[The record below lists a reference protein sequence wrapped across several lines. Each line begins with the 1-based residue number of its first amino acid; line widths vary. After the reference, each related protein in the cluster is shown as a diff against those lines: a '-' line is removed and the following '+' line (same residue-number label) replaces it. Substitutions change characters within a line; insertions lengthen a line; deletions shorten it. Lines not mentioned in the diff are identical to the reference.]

1 MAMMISKFHKLVQ
14 SKKVWGAFA
23 VLISVAFIFAFNGAR
38 SDGNGRGGT
47 DTAGKIFGEKVSY
60 QEFRTAQRNV
70 RLHYLINQQT
80 LPNEAITEETWF
92 RLMELKKAEQLGIRA
107 TDDQVGEFI
116 LSDLGFRNASGKIN
130 RDLYNEFLETQLPM
144 YDISITDDEFYDF
157 VREYLTIGM
166 LEPLSMMGALASK
179 NDIEELYHQ
188 WNDMLTVAYAGIPR
202 ELAPGPEVT
211 LDYKKNYFE
220 EHKSEFAY
228 PETRI
233 IQFVAF
239 PVSDYTNDVAI
250 TEEEISQYYELT
262 KSNYL
267 VESAEEEDDTEETEP
282 TYKPM
287 EEVRDE
293 IVAELTKYKG
303 GDKAYADAARF
314 FKQLGKG
321 IQSIEELA
329 DANDIP
335 VTTSAK
341 ITWVEPLDEVDETIN
356 NALALTQYAFDI
368 RATRA
373 QDAHACY
380 SDVLRLENA
389 VYLMECI
396 EINESTL
403 PETYEEVEHLVT
415 QAATEEV
422 LENAYQEKARKVLSA
437 VQEAMKNGSTFED
450 AIKAVETAEAAETG
464 IEVTFEIASVGPF
477 SEAEPPQDY
486 NELLIASQTYTME
499 PGTLLDKLVLR
510 AIESEEEDGET
521 VSEYAVAYAI
531 DKTRADFSAATEE
544 ELAEIKNAILSK
556 QAQSLGRA
564 WQASLI
570 KEAALE
576 DLLTKN

>member
-130 RDLYNEFLETQLPM
+130 RDLYNAFLQTQLPM
-144 YDISITDDEFYDF
+144 YDIYITDDEFYDF

-179 NDIEELYHQ
+179 KDIEELYHQ
-188 WNDMLTVAYAGIPR
+188 RNDMLTVAYAGIPR

-228 PETRI
+228 PETRV

-250 TEEEISQYYELT
+250 TEEEISQYYEET

-287 EEVRDE
+287 EEVRGE

-303 GDKAYADAARF
+303 RDKAYADAARF

-321 IQSIEELA
+321 ILSIEELA

-341 ITWVEPLDEVDETIN
+341 ITWVEPLDDVDESIN
-356 NALALTQYAFDI
+356 NALALTQYAFGI
-368 RATRA
+368 PATRA
-373 QDAHACY
+373 QSPYSCY

-403 PETYEEVEHLVT
+403 PETFEEVESQVT

-510 AIESEEEDGET
+510 AIEPEEEDGET
-521 VSEYAVAYAI
+521 VSEYAVAYAT
-531 DKTRADFSAATEE
+531 DKTLADFSAATEE
-544 ELAEIKNAILSK
+544 ELAEMKNAILSK